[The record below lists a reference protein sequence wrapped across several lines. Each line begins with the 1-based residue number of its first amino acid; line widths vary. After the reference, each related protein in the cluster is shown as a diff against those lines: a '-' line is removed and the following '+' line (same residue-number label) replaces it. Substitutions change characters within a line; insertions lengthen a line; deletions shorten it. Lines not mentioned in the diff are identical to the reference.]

1 MTKKDNKKNFWLEEF
16 ESFYVEGEGSK
27 RFLNGITTNNMNLDV
42 PFIQSCWLN
51 PKGILRA
58 LLEIHIYKDKL
69 LLINL
74 EGNIREIKDFC
85 ENMIF
90 PSDKVCLS
98 DNFPVFRLQKFEKD
112 QPWRK
117 FEPKIF
123 INKDPKKYCLD
134 NQIELL
140 KSSNLEVLKILQAIP
155 RLNSEIDGETNPL
168 ELGLYDLVDFNKGCY
183 LGQETM
189 ARLKRISSLRQEIRV
204 WSASIINK
212 NFELNDKKIYL
223 NENKETITGTIT
235 NFLSLSSK
243 KVIGLAMMKK
253 NYLNQLK
260 YFFNDELGSIK
271 VEKSIGSAF
280 F

>member
-1 MTKKDNKKNFWLEEF
+1 MTKKDNKKIFWLEEF
-16 ESFYVEGEGSK
+16 ESFYVEGEDSK

-42 PFIQSCWLN
+42 PFVQACWLN

-69 LLINL
+69 LLVNI
-74 EGNIREIKDFC
+74 EGNIGEIKDFF
-85 ENMIF
+85 EKMIF
-90 PSDKVCLS
+90 PTDNVSLSDK
-98 DNFPVFRLQKFEKD
+98 FPIFRLQELDKY
-112 QPWRK
+112 QSWRK

-140 KSSNLEVLKILQAIP
+140 TSSNLEMWKIWQAIP
-155 RLNSEIDGETNPL
+155 RLNFEIDGENNPL

-189 ARLKRISSLRQEIRV
+189 ARLKRISSLKQEIRV
-204 WSASIINK
+204 WSSSILNK

-223 NENKETITGTIT
+223 NENRETITGTIT

-243 KVIGLAMMKK
+243 KVIGLAMIKK
-253 NYLNQLK
+253 NYLNQLE
-260 YFFNDELGSIK
+260 YFFNEELGSIK

>member
-1 MTKKDNKKNFWLEEF
+1 MIKKDNKKNFWLEEF

-27 RFLNGITTNNMNLDV
+27 RFLNGITTNNINLDV
-42 PFIQSCWLN
+42 PFLKACWLN

-69 LLINL
+69 LLVNI
-74 EGNIREIKDFC
+74 EGDIIEIKDFFG
-85 ENMIF
+85 NMIF
-90 PSDKVCLS
+90 PADNVFLS
-98 DNFPVFRLQKFEKD
+98 DNFPIFRLQELDKY
-112 QPWRK
+112 QTWRK

-123 INKDPKKYCLD
+123 INEDPKKYCLD
-134 NQIELL
+134 NKIELL
-140 KSSNLEVLKILQAIP
+140 NSSNLEMWKIWQAIP
-155 RLNSEIDGETNPL
+155 RLNSEIDGENNPL

-189 ARLKRISSLRQEIRV
+189 ARLKRISSLKQEIRV
-204 WSASIINK
+204 WSSSIIKK

-223 NENKETITGTIT
+223 NENKEIITGTIT

-243 KVIGLAMMKK
+243 KVIGLAMIKK
-253 NYLNQLK
+253 NYLNQLE
-260 YFFNDELGSIK
+260 YFFNEELGSIK

>member
-1 MTKKDNKKNFWLEEF
+1 MTKKDNKKIFWLEEF
-16 ESFYVEGEGSK
+16 ESFYVEGENSK

-42 PFIQSCWLN
+42 PFVQACWLN

-58 LLEIHIYKDKL
+58 LLEIHMYKDKL
-69 LLINL
+69 LLVNI
-74 EGNIREIKDFC
+74 EGNIREIKDFFGD
-85 ENMIF
+85 MIF
-90 PSDKVCLS
+90 PTDNVSLS
-98 DNFPVFRLQKFEKD
+98 DNFRIFRLQELDKY

-140 KSSNLEVLKILQAIP
+140 TSSNLEMWKIWQAIP
-155 RLNSEIDGETNPL
+155 RLNFEIDGENNPL

-189 ARLKRISSLRQEIRV
+189 ARLKRISSLKQEIRV
-204 WSASIINK
+204 WSSSILNK

-223 NENKETITGTIT
+223 NENKKIITGTIT

-243 KVIGLAMMKK
+243 KVIGLAMIKK
-253 NYLNQLK
+253 NYLNQLE
-260 YFFNDELGSIK
+260 YFFNEELGSIK

>member
-27 RFLNGITTNNMNLDV
+27 RFLNGITTNNINLDV
-42 PFIQSCWLN
+42 PFIQACWLN

-74 EGNIREIKDFC
+74 EGNIGEIKDFF

-90 PSDKVCLS
+90 PTDKVLLS
-98 DNFPVFRLQKFEKD
+98 DNFPIFRLQQLEKD

-123 INKDPKKYCLD
+123 INNDPTKYCLD
-134 NQIELL
+134 NQIKLL
-140 KSSNLEVLKILQAIP
+140 QPSNLEALKILQAIP

-189 ARLKRISSLRQEIRV
+189 ARLKRISSLKQEIRV
-204 WSASIINK
+204 WSAFVHNQ
-212 NFELNDKKIYL
+212 NLELNDKKIYL
-223 NENKETITGTIT
+223 NENKKIITGTISSS
-235 NFLSLSSK
+235 LSLSSK
-243 KVIGLAMMKK
+243 QVIGLAMMRK

-260 YFFNDELGSIK
+260 YFFNEELGSIK
-271 VEKSIGSAF
+271 VKKSIGSAF

>member
-1 MTKKDNKKNFWLEEF
+1 MTKRENQKNFWLEEF
-16 ESFYVEGEGSK
+16 ESFYIEGDDSK
-27 RFLNGITTNNMNLDV
+27 RFINGITTTNMNLDV
-42 PFIQSCWLN
+42 TFMQACWLN

-69 LLINL
+69 LLIIL
-74 EGNIREIKDFC
+74 EGNTREIKDFF

-90 PSDKVCLS
+90 PSDKVFLS
-98 DNFPVFRLQKFEKD
+98 NNFPIFRLQELGKD
-112 QPWRK
+112 QPWRN
-117 FEPKIF
+117 FQPKIF
-123 INKDPKKYCLD
+123 IDTDPKKYCLD

-155 RLNSEIDGETNPL
+155 RLNAEIDGETNPL
-168 ELGLYDLVDFNKGCY
+168 ELGLNDLVDFNKGCY

-204 WSASIINK
+204 WSASILNK

-223 NENKETITGTIT
+223 NENKDTITGTIT
-235 NFLSLSSK
+235 SFLSLSSK

-260 YFFNDELGSIK
+260 YFFNEELGSIK
-271 VEKSIGSAF
+271 VKKSIGSAF

>member
-1 MTKKDNKKNFWLEEF
+1 MTKKETKKNFWLEKF

-204 WSASIINK
+204 WSATIINK

>member
-1 MTKKDNKKNFWLEEF
+1 MTKKDNKKIFWLEEF
-16 ESFYVEGEGSK
+16 QSFYLEGEGSK

-42 PFIQSCWLN
+42 PFIQACWLN

-74 EGNIREIKDFC
+74 EGNIREIKDFF

-90 PSDKVCLS
+90 PTDKVFLS
-98 DNFPVFRLQKFEKD
+98 ENLPVFRLQELEKD
-112 QPWRK
+112 KPWRK
-117 FEPKIF
+117 SEPKIF
-123 INKDPKKYCLD
+123 INKDPKEYCLE

-140 KSSNLEVLKILQAIP
+140 KSINLEALKILQAIP

-204 WSASIINK
+204 WSASSLNK
-212 NFELNDKKIYL
+212 NFVLNNKKIYL
-223 NENKETITGTIT
+223 NDNKEIITGTIT
-235 NFLSLSSK
+235 SFLSLNSK

-253 NYLNQLK
+253 NYLNQSK
-260 YFFNDELGSIK
+260 YFFNEEFGSIK
-271 VEKSIGSAF
+271 VEKSIGSTF

>member
-16 ESFYVEGEGSK
+16 ESFYIEGEGSK
-27 RFLNGITTNNMNLDV
+27 RFLNGITTNNMNLDA
-42 PFIQSCWLN
+42 PFVQACWLN

-58 LLEIHIYKDKL
+58 LLEIHIFKDKL

-90 PSDKVCLS
+90 HSDKVRLS

-204 WSASIINK
+204 WSANIINK

-260 YFFNDELGSIK
+260 YFLNDELGSIK

>member
-1 MTKKDNKKNFWLEEF
+1 MTNKDNKKIFWLEEF
-16 ESFYVEGEGSK
+16 ESFYVEGYGSK
-27 RFLNGITTNNMNLDV
+27 GFLNGITTNNMNLEV
-42 PFIQSCWLN
+42 PFMQSCWLN

-58 LLEIHIYKDKL
+58 LLEIHIYQDKL

-204 WSASIINK
+204 WSATIINK

>member
-1 MTKKDNKKNFWLEEF
+1 MIKKDNKKNFWLEEF

-27 RFLNGITTNNMNLDV
+27 RFLNGITTNNINLDV
-42 PFIQSCWLN
+42 PFIQACWLN

-74 EGNIREIKDFC
+74 EGNIREIKDFF

-90 PSDKVCLS
+90 PTDKVFLS
-98 DNFPVFRLQKFEKD
+98 DNFPIFRLQELEKD

-140 KSSNLEVLKILQAIP
+140 ESSNLEVLKILQAIP
-155 RLNSEIDGETNPL
+155 RLSSEVDGKNNPL
-168 ELGLYDLVDFNKGCY
+168 ELGLYDLIDFNKGCY

-189 ARLKRISSLRQEIRV
+189 ARLKRISSLKHEIRV
-204 WSASIINK
+204 WSVSLLNK

-223 NENKETITGTIT
+223 NENKKIMTGTIT
-235 NFLSLSSK
+235 SFLSISDK
-243 KVIGLAMMKK
+243 KVIGLAMIKK

-260 YFFNDELGSIK
+260 YFFNEELGSIK

>member
-1 MTKKDNKKNFWLEEF
+1 MTKKDNKKIFWLEEF
-16 ESFYVEGEGSK
+16 ESFYVEGEDSK

-42 PFIQSCWLN
+42 PFVQACWLN

-69 LLINL
+69 LLVNV
-74 EGNIREIKDFC
+74 EGNIGEIKDFF
-85 ENMIF
+85 EKMIF
-90 PSDKVCLS
+90 PTDNVSLS
-98 DNFPVFRLQKFEKD
+98 DNFPIFRLQELDKY

-140 KSSNLEVLKILQAIP
+140 TSSNLEMWKIWQAIP
-155 RLNSEIDGETNPL
+155 RLNSEIDGENNPL

-189 ARLKRISSLRQEIRV
+189 ARLKRISSLKQEIRV
-204 WSASIINK
+204 WSSSILNK

-223 NENKETITGTIT
+223 NENKKIITGTIT

-243 KVIGLAMMKK
+243 KVIGLAMIKK
-253 NYLNQLK
+253 NYLKQLE
-260 YFFNDELGSIK
+260 YFFNEQLGSIK

>member
-140 KSSNLEVLKILQAIP
+140 KSSNLEMWKILQAIP

-189 ARLKRISSLRQEIRV
+189 ARLRRISSLRQEIRV
-204 WSASIINK
+204 WSATIINK

>member
-16 ESFYVEGEGSK
+16 ESFYVEGEDSK

-42 PFIQSCWLN
+42 PFVQACWLN

-69 LLINL
+69 LLVNV
-74 EGNIREIKDFC
+74 EGNIGEIKDFF
-85 ENMIF
+85 EKMIF
-90 PSDKVCLS
+90 PTDNVSLS
-98 DNFPVFRLQKFEKD
+98 DNFPIFRLQELDKY

-140 KSSNLEVLKILQAIP
+140 TSSNLEMWKIWQAIP
-155 RLNSEIDGETNPL
+155 RLNFEIDGENNPL

-189 ARLKRISSLRQEIRV
+189 ARLKRISSLKQEIRV
-204 WSASIINK
+204 WSSSILNK

-223 NENKETITGTIT
+223 NENKKIITGTIT

-243 KVIGLAMMKK
+243 KVIGLAMIKK
-253 NYLNQLK
+253 NYLNQLE
-260 YFFNDELGSIK
+260 YFFNEELGSIK

>member
-1 MTKKDNKKNFWLEEF
+1 MTKKDNKKIFWLEEF
-16 ESFYVEGEGSK
+16 ESFYVEGEDSK

-42 PFIQSCWLN
+42 PFVQACWLN

-69 LLINL
+69 LLVNI
-74 EGNIREIKDFC
+74 EGNIGEIKDFF

-90 PSDKVCLS
+90 PTDNVSLS
-98 DNFPVFRLQKFEKD
+98 DNFTIFRLQELDKY

-117 FEPKIF
+117 FEPIIF

-140 KSSNLEVLKILQAIP
+140 TSSNLEMWKIWQAIP
-155 RLNSEIDGETNPL
+155 RLNFEIDGENNPL

-189 ARLKRISSLRQEIRV
+189 ARLKRISSLKQEIRV
-204 WSASIINK
+204 WSSSILNK

-223 NENKETITGTIT
+223 NENRET
-235 NFLSLSSK
+235 NNW
-243 KVIGLAMMKK
+243 
-253 NYLNQLK
+253 NYN
-260 YFFNDELGSIK
+260 
-271 VEKSIGSAF
+271 
-280 F
+280 

>member
-1 MTKKDNKKNFWLEEF
+1 
-16 ESFYVEGEGSK
+16 
-27 RFLNGITTNNMNLDV
+27 MNLDV
-42 PFIQSCWLN
+42 PFIQACWLN
-51 PKGILRA
+51 PKGILRS
-58 LLEIHIYKDKL
+58 LLEIHTYKDKL
-69 LLINL
+69 LLVNI
-74 EGNIREIKDFC
+74 EGNIREIKDFFG
-85 ENMIF
+85 NMIF
-90 PSDKVCLS
+90 PTDNVSLS
-98 DNFPVFRLQKFEKD
+98 DNFPIFRLQELDKY

-140 KSSNLEVLKILQAIP
+140 KSSDLEIWKIWQAIP
-155 RLNSEIDGETNPL
+155 RLNSEIDGENNPL

-189 ARLKRISSLRQEIRV
+189 ARLKRISSLKQEIRV
-204 WSASIINK
+204 WSSSILNK

-223 NENKETITGTIT
+223 NENKEIITGTIT

-243 KVIGLAMMKK
+243 KVIGLAMIKK
-253 NYLNQLK
+253 NYLNQFEYL
-260 YFFNDELGSIK
+260 FNEELGSIK

>member
-1 MTKKDNKKNFWLEEF
+1 MTKKDNKKKFWLEEF
-16 ESFYVEGEGSK
+16 ESFYLEGEGSK
-27 RFLNGITTNNMNLDV
+27 RFLNGITTNNMNLDL
-42 PFIQSCWLN
+42 PFIQACWLN

-58 LLEIHIYKDKL
+58 LLEIHIHRDKL
-69 LLINL
+69 LLVNI
-74 EGNIREIKDFC
+74 EGNIGEIKDFF

-90 PSDKVCLS
+90 PTDKVFLT
-98 DNFPVFRLQKFEKD
+98 DNFPVFRLQELDKY
-112 QPWRK
+112 QSWRK

-140 KSSNLEVLKILQAIP
+140 KSSNLEMWKILQAIP

-189 ARLKRISSLRQEIRV
+189 ARLKRISSLKQEIRV
-204 WSASIINK
+204 WSSSILNK

-223 NENKETITGTIT
+223 NENKEIITGTIT
-235 NFLSLSSK
+235 SFLSLSSK

-253 NYLNQLK
+253 NYLNQFK
-260 YFFNDELGSIK
+260 PFFNEELGSVI

>member
-42 PFIQSCWLN
+42 PFVQACWLN

-189 ARLKRISSLRQEIRV
+189 ARLKRISSLKQEIRV
-204 WSASIINK
+204 WSSSILNK

-243 KVIGLAMMKK
+243 KVIGLAMIKK

-260 YFFNDELGSIK
+260 YFFNEELGSIK

>member
-1 MTKKDNKKNFWLEEF
+1 MIKKDNKKNFWLEEF

-74 EGNIREIKDFC
+74 EGNIREIKDFL

-90 PSDKVCLS
+90 PTDKVLLS
-98 DNFPVFRLQKFEKD
+98 DNFPIFRLQELDKY

-140 KSSNLEVLKILQAIP
+140 TSSNLEMWKIWQAIP
-155 RLNSEIDGETNPL
+155 RLNSEIDGENNPL

-204 WSASIINK
+204 WSATIINK

-260 YFFNDELGSIK
+260 YFFNDEIGSIK

>member
-16 ESFYVEGEGSK
+16 ESFYVEGEDSK

-42 PFIQSCWLN
+42 PFVQACWLN

-69 LLINL
+69 LLVNI
-74 EGNIREIKDFC
+74 EGNIGEIKDFF
-85 ENMIF
+85 EKMIF
-90 PSDKVCLS
+90 PTDNVSLS
-98 DNFPVFRLQKFEKD
+98 DNFPIFRLQELDKY

-204 WSASIINK
+204 WSATIINK

>member
-204 WSASIINK
+204 WSASILNK

>member
-1 MTKKDNKKNFWLEEF
+1 MTNEDNKKNFWLEEF
-16 ESFYVEGEGSK
+16 ESFYVEGENSK
-27 RFLNGITTNNMNLDV
+27 RFLNGITTNNMNLEV

-51 PKGILRA
+51 PKGIMRA
-58 LLEIHIYKDKL
+58 LLEIHIYKDRL

-90 PSDKVCLS
+90 PSDKVYLS

-189 ARLKRISSLRQEIRV
+189 ARLKRISSFCLLYTSPSPRDRPLSRMPS
-204 WSASIINK
+204 SA
-212 NFELNDKKIYL
+212 
-223 NENKETITGTIT
+223 
-235 NFLSLSSK
+235 
-243 KVIGLAMMKK
+243 
-253 NYLNQLK
+253 
-260 YFFNDELGSIK
+260 
-271 VEKSIGSAF
+271 
-280 F
+280 